1 MIIFVWLV
9 PNTSGVLKR
18 VQELEDVCTT
28 VVLEPETS
36 NVVFGLKIVVLEFEV
51 TEVVQ
56 QAVSLVIRITPEPT

>member
-1 MIIFVWLV
+1 MIIFVRLV

-18 VQELEDVCTT
+18 VQELKDVCTT
-28 VVLEPETS
+28 VVPEPETI